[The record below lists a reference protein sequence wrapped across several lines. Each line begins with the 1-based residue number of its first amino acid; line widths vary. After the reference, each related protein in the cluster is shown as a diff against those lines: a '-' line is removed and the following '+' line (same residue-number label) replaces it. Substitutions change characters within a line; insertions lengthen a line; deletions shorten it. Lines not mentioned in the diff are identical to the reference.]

1 MTANG
6 VLRVLVVDDHD
17 LFRTGLRALLQAEG
31 FVVADAPSGEEALS
45 TLLGF
50 QPDVVIM
57 DMKMPGMSGLE
68 ATRRVLDE
76 MPGVSVL
83 MLSIDRLDESIVEAL
98 RAGASG
104 YLAKDTP
111 LDQIVGGIRAAAA
124 GQFVLGRFAGLAL
137 VARLE
142 EEASSVAEEPGAL
155 PKLSQRERE
164 VLVLLAR
171 GCDNPT
177 IATRLFLSPS
187 TVKHHVSRILQKLGV
202 DNRLQAAAF
211 AIRHG
216 WTEEDRG
223 NG

>member
-1 MTANG
+1 MPANG
-6 VLRVLVVDDHD
+6 SLRVLVVDDHD
-17 LFRTGLRALLQAEG
+17 LFRTGLRALLEEEG
-31 FVVADAPSGEEALS
+31 LTVADAPSGEAALA
-45 TLLGF
+45 TLPGF
-50 QPDVVIM
+50 QPDVVVM
-57 DMKMPGMSGLE
+57 EMKMPGMSGLE
-68 ATRRVLDE
+68 ATRLVLE
-76 MPGVSVL
+76 ATPGVSVL
-83 MLSIDRLDESIVEAL
+83 ILTIDRLDESIVQAL

-111 LDQIVGGIRAAAA
+111 LDDIIAGIRAAAA
-124 GQFVLGRFAGLAL
+124 GQFVLGRFAGLAV

-142 EEASSVAEEPGAL
+142 EDASAVAEEPTAL
-155 PKLSQRERE
+155 PELSGREHE

-216 WTEEDRG
+216 WTDEDRDDR
-223 NG
+223 